1 VAEVK
6 PPWMD
11 LLTEPVYS
19 PTWRR
24 NVLISKRQWRL
35 LARTFSG
42 RRTTQREL
50 ASGLGYSLGG
60 LNAALESLVTLG
72 LGIKR
77 TRLGRR
83 GWTFFSARTGV
94 LNGNVQEQGR
104 ATKRVTESVSL
115 LVNISPRVPPARSA
129 EGPPVPGGLSAFAAK
144 MLAAGLVKTW

>member
-1 VAEVK
+1 MRR
-6 PPWMD
+6 PWHD

-50 ASGLGYSLGG
+50 ATVLGYSIGG

-83 GWTFFSARTGV
+83 GWTFFSARAGV
-94 LNGNVQEQGR
+94 LNGNVHVQGR
-104 ATKRVTESVSL
+104 RTSRVTESVSL
-115 LVNISPRVPPARSA
+115 LVNISPRVPPAPTA
-129 EGPPVPGGLSAFAAK
+129 EGPPVPGGLSAFAAS
-144 MLAAGLVKTW
+144 MAAAGFVRTW

>member
-1 VAEVK
+1 MK

-50 ASGLGYSLGG
+50 ATGLGYSLGG

-77 TRLGRR
+77 TARGCR
-83 GWTFFSARTGV
+83 GWTFFAARTGT
-94 LNGNVQEQGR
+94 LAGNVQQQGR
-104 ATKRVTESVSL
+104 RISRVTESVSL
-115 LVNISPRVPPARSA
+115 LVNISPRVPPAPTA
-129 EGPPVPGGLSAFAAK
+129 EAPPRPGGPSTFAAS
-144 MLAAGLVKTW
+144 MAAAGFVRTW

>member
-1 VAEVK
+1 
-6 PPWMD
+6 MD

-35 LARTFSG
+35 LARTFGG

-50 ASGLGYSLGG
+50 ATGLGYSLGG

-77 TRLGRR
+77 TARGCR
-83 GWTFFSARTGV
+83 GWTFFAGRAGA
-94 LNGNVQEQGR
+94 LNANVHEQGR
-104 ATKRVTESVSL
+104 RISRVTESVSL
-115 LVNISPRVPPARSA
+115 LVNIPRPP
-129 EGPPVPGGLSAFAAK
+129 PPGGPSPFAAA
-144 MLAAGLVKTW
+144 MAAAGFVRSW